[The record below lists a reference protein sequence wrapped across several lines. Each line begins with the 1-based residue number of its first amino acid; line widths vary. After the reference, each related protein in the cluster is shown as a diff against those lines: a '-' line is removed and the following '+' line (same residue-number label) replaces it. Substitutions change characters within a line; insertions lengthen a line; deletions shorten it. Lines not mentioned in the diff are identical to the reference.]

1 MSNYNISVEVNEVA
15 KMLVNS
21 ELLNIIRRAAAT
33 QNNYDLAETVRR
45 VLEIPETEK

>member
-1 MSNYNISVEVNEVA
+1 MSNFNVDMDVNEFA
-15 KMLVNS
+15 KMMVNS

>member
-1 MSNYNISVEVNEVA
+1 MSNFNVDMDVGEFA
-15 KMLVNS
+15 KMMVNS

-45 VLEIPETEK
+45 VIEIPETEK

>member
-1 MSNYNISVEVNEVA
+1 MSNFNIDMDVNEFS
-15 KMLVNS
+15 KMMVNS

-33 QNNYDLAETVRR
+33 QNNFDLAETVRR